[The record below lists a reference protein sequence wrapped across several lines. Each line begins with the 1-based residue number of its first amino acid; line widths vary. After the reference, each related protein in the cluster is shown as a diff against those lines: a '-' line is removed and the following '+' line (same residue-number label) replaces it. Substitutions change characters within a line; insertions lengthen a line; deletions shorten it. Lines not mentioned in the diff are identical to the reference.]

1 MELDDVYS
9 DGRAIHRGF
18 PMTREDFDHLAE
30 QRTDYRYEW
39 ADGRIYLVA
48 PPSPQR
54 IFLADGILVAFKELY
69 GFGGPCRP
77 YRERDVEIPPH
88 KGYWNGAVKRPDVI
102 VSCAHSDFFQ
112 KREKGRVS
120 SYARYPR
127 IIVEVL
133 SEDSTAQADRTTKF
147 NLYKQLPSLETY
159 MLFSQTEMEVT
170 VFRRETGWKAEAFVG
185 DAEIPLGPEGSL
197 RLAEVYRGVLDQ
209 EE

>member
-1 MELDDVYS
+1 MALGDVY
-9 DGRAIHRGF
+9 DDEHAMRTGF
-18 PMTREDFDHLAE
+18 PMTREDFDRLIA
-30 QRTDYRYEW
+30 QSTDYRYEW
-39 ADGRIYLVA
+39 ADGRIYLVP
-48 PPSPQR
+48 PPSPQH

-69 GFGGPCRP
+69 GFKGPCRP
-77 YRERDVEIPPH
+77 YRGQYIELPPYEEQL
-88 KGYWNGAVKRPDVI
+88 KGAVKQPDVI

-159 MLFSQTEMEVT
+159 MLFSQTEMEVA
-170 VFRRETGWKAEAFVG
+170 VFRRETGWKTEAFSG
-185 DAEIPLGPEGSL
+185 DMEIPLGPEGNL

>member
-1 MELDDVYS
+1 MALDYVY
-9 DGRAIHRGF
+9 DDDYAIHNGF
-18 PMTREDFDHLAE
+18 PMTREDFDNLVE
-30 QRTDYRYEW
+30 RGTEYRYEW
-39 ADGRIYLVA
+39 INGRIYLMA
-48 PPSPQR
+48 PPSPQH
-54 IFLADGILVAFKELY
+54 IFLADGIVGAFREIY
-69 GFGGPCRP
+69 GVKGPCRP

-88 KGYWNGAVKRPDVI
+88 KGHWNGAVKRPDVI

-170 VFRRETGWKAEAFVG
+170 VFRRETGWKAEAFTG
-185 DAEIPLGPEGSL
+185 DAEIPLGSEGSL
-197 RLAEVYRGVLDQ
+197 RLVEVYRGVLDQ